1 MALARTFL
9 VQPARLAT
17 PAVAL
22 GAALML
28 ATAGATPVLAQESG
42 TSAPMPL
49 IPPANQSWGPAPG
62 ETQGGLRPDERQGT
76 TPGAWTVAPTPVP
89 APADP
94 GTAPHLPDP
103 SLPSMPPPREVTGAA
118 PGAPVVTHGSTDPQ
132 WIEPLAEA
140 RATVAKATAT
150 VSRLR
155 TDSGFKAELND
166 LLARARAVMIVPRF
180 LKAGFVVGGAFG
192 SAVLLVRD
200 DQGTFSDPSF
210 HIVGAGSVGLQI
222 GAQENEII
230 LLIMTDDGLQALLR
244 DKFKL
249 EAGASVTFGI
259 VGGGVSTGSTT
270 DINQDVI
277 AFSHSRGLFGGGAL
291 EGAIIEPQQDRN
303 TAYYDSPQATPEAI
317 VLQRRFSNPTSAPL
331 KQALVAPL

>member
-1 MALARTFL
+1 MALARTSL
-9 VQPARLAT
+9 VEPARLAT
-17 PAVAL
+17 PTIAL

-28 ATAGATPVLAQESG
+28 ATAAAPPVLAQESG
-42 TSAPMPL
+42 TGAPMPL
-49 IPPANQSWGPAPG
+49 VPPANQSWGPAPG
-62 ETQGGLRPDERQGT
+62 GTQGGLRPDERQGT
-76 TPGAWTVAPTPVP
+76 TPGAAWTVAPSPSP
-89 APADP
+89 GDP
-94 GTAPHLPDP
+94 GASPHLPDP
-103 SLPSMPPPREVTGAA
+103 SLPSMPPPREVTGPA
-118 PGAPVVTHGSTDPQ
+118 PGAPIVTHGSTDPQ

-210 HIVGAGSVGLQI
+210 HAVGAGSVGLQI
-222 GAQENEII
+222 GAQENEMI

-249 EAGASVTFGI
+249 EAGASLTFGTI
-259 VGGGVSTGSTT
+259 GGGLATGSTT

-317 VLQRRFSNPTSAPL
+317 VLQRRFSNPASAPL

>member
-1 MALARTFL
+1 VFPVAQARSATRAIALATTLMF
-9 VQPARLAT
+9 A
-17 PAVAL
+17 
-22 GAALML
+22 GAAP
-28 ATAGATPVLAQESG
+28 GLAQQSTTG
-42 TSAPMPL
+42 APMPL
-49 IPPANQSWGPAPG
+49 VPPAHQSWGPAPG

-76 TPGAWTVAPTPVP
+76 TPPGAWTVAPTP
-89 APADP
+89 APGPTNPSAS
-94 GTAPHLPDP
+94 HLPDP
-103 SLPSMPPPREVTGAA
+103 TLPPMPPGTVVTGPAA
-118 PGAPVVTHGSTDPQ
+118 GTTPIVTHGSTDPQ

-210 HIVGAGSVGLQI
+210 HAVSAGSVGLQI
-222 GAQENEII
+222 GAQENELI

-249 EAGASVTFGI
+249 EAGASLTFGTI
-259 VGGGVSTGSTT
+259 GGGLATGSTT

-303 TAYYDSPQATPEAI
+303 TAFYDSPQATPEAI
-317 VLQRRFSNPTSAPL
+317 VLERRFTNPTSEPL
-331 KQALVAPL
+331 KQALLARF